1 MKKFFAVACIM
12 LSSAVV
18 VLATQTPDGHKD
30 KAAPAAEAKA
40 EAVVLKG
47 NVVDSQT
54 LESLTGVALEIV
66 GTKTVVYTDFDGN
79 FTITDLEP
87 GYYNIVVRYVSYQ
100 GHLLENVYLNQ
111 GLNTLHQIKLMAN

>member
-1 MKKFFAVACIM
+1 MKKLFAIAAMIL
-12 LSSAVV
+12 LSTGVI
-18 VLATQTPDGHKD
+18 LGFGTPDGHKD
-30 KAAPAAEAKA
+30 KGAPATEAIA

-66 GTKTVVYTDFDGN
+66 GTKAVVYTDFDGN
-79 FTITDLEP
+79 FTIEDLEP
-87 GYYNIVVRYVSYQ
+87 GYYNIIVRYVSYQ
-100 GHLLENVYLNQ
+100 GHLIENVYLNL